1 MATPTVYTPKP
12 LADPGQLG
20 TTVGDPPY
28 LHTVSASTTTKLT
41 AIILVNDT
49 TTSVTA
55 TIYLTPSG
63 TEGVTNLLLNAV
75 DIPTNGT
82 PLILEF
88 DELYLNATATIE
100 GLASVANQVT
110 YHLSGV
116 ELT

>member
-1 MATPTVYTPKP
+1 MATPTVYTPKA
-12 LADPGQLG
+12 LAAPGQLPI
-20 TTVGDPPY
+20 TTAAVLY
-28 LHTVSASTTTKLT
+28 TVPASTTTKLT